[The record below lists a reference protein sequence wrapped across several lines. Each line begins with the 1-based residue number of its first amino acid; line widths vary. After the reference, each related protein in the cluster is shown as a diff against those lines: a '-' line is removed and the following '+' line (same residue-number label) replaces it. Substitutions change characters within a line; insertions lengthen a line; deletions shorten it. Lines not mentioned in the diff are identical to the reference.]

1 MQGTRQSGA
10 GVAFVVLLA
19 LIQLAVAGSLQTLRR
34 GLLWAAVGVMAAV
47 LVTLGLVA
55 SATARVR

>member
-34 GLLWAAVGVMAAV
+34 GLLWSAVGVMAAV
-47 LVTLGLVA
+47 LVALGLVA